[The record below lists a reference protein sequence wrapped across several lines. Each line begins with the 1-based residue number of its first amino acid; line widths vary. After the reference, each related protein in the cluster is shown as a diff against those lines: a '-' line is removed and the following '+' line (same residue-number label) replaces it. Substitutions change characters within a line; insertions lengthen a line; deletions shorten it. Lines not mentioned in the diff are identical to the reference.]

1 MFQEQYGRIQ
11 EYNMDTAGQTTVGTV
26 ITITVYKP
34 DGNDRL
40 DDRVVTANT
49 YTGEVSCVCKYW
61 DTMGLLCRHCLLVM
75 FVQACNGHV
84 AFRGLQERYIKKRW
98 TRLARSGF
106 FRVLAGIPRSI
117 SQVESERYI
126 TLHAL
131 FSAVVRISYR
141 EEILC
146 RLLSKHAEMLLS
158 YSNKGVEELTTLLQN
173 GFNIQVQPADQ
184 PSADTNPSSS
194 TPVTGE
200 QPRRSEIAVKFPRMP
215 KPSKNTQRYKVNTEI
230 RQSKEKNKCKK
241 LVARENALRELAE
254 ERVAYESIA
263 SFPGSTS
270 NPLDLTPFLSSQQ
283 SAVIDD

>member
-34 DGNDRL
+34 DGNERL
-40 DDRVVTANT
+40 DGRVVMANT
-49 YTGEVSCVCKYW
+49 NTGEVSCVCKYW

-75 FVQACNGHV
+75 FVQGCNGHV

-141 EEILC
+141 
-146 RLLSKHAEMLLS
+146 SMLWR
-158 YSNKGVEELTTLLQN
+158 
-173 GFNIQVQPADQ
+173 
-184 PSADTNPSSS
+184 
-194 TPVTGE
+194 TPG
-200 QPRRSEIAVKFPRMP
+200 S
-215 KPSKNTQRYKVNTEI
+215 QRNCCPPPTSHPT
-230 RQSKEKNKCKK
+230 QSKCT
-241 LVARENALRELAE
+241 ALRMH
-254 ERVAYESIA
+254 
-263 SFPGSTS
+263 S
-270 NPLDLTPFLSSQQ
+270 NLLYH
-283 SAVIDD
+283 